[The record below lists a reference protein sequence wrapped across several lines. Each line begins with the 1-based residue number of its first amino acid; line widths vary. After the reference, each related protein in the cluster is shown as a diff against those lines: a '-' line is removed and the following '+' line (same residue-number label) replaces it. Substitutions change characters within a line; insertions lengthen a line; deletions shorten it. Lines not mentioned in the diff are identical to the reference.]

1 MEALDYTR
9 AHRGGSI
16 LHPTRSDRDAGVS
29 RVVCGAVQ
37 MSKSTRVIVGVVLFA
52 IGFPIAVVAALFNIV
67 GFLLG
72 SISDI
77 FHSLFVR
84 LYRPDK

>member
-1 MEALDYTR
+1 MREKNFGKLTA
-9 AHRGGSI
+9 AI
-16 LHPTRSDRDAGVS
+16 L
-29 RVVCGAVQ
+29 
-37 MSKSTRVIVGVVLFA
+37 LFA
-52 IGFPIAVVAALFNIV
+52 VGFPIAVVAVLFNIV

-84 LYRPDK
+84 IYGRDQ